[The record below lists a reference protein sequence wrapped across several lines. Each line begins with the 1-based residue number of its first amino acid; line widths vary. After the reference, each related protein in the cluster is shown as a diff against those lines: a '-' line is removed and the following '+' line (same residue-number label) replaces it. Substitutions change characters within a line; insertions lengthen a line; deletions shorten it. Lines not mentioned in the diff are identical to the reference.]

1 MKVIMTNQK
10 SDRNDTVLEMRGI
23 CKSFGPVSVLRG
35 VDLTLRRG
43 QVLGLIGENGAGKST
58 LIKILC
64 GIHSKDSGTI
74 SIDNA
79 QVEIKDAAT
88 AQKLGVSTIY
98 QELSLIPDLN
108 AAQNIFLNR
117 EKVKGKGGLFNLLD
131 VKEMREAARSVLE
144 DELKMV
150 INIDVPISRLPL
162 AQKQMVEIAR
172 SVYADAKIIIMD
184 EPTAALEA
192 PEREQLF
199 AAIRT
204 LRNRGRSII
213 FISHHLDEILQI
225 CDTVHILRDGNMVAE
240 GPVSQ
245 FSVDAII
252 SNMVGKTLKAQY
264 PKPKVEIGELLMKVT
279 ALSKTGVFE
288 NISFELHEG
297 EIIGIVGLEGCGKNE
312 VIRSIFGNTAYT
324 DGIIEIR
331 GKSCVIKNVKDAMK
345 RRIAFVPGERKTEGL
360 FLLQDVAWNTTIATL
375 RKLLKYNTIITKKEL
390 TYANQYIE
398 RLHTRTKGP
407 HDRITNLSGGN
418 QQKVI
423 LSRWIMT
430 DADVFLLEEPT
441 RGIDVNAKAEVYM
454 AIGEYLQQKK
464 GVVIVSS
471 EEEEVASICDKVLVM
486 RNGEMAVTLDSN
498 MVTPEKIKYYSVKN
512 EGAPS

>member
-1 MKVIMTNQK
+1 MKAAMTDQK
-10 SDRNDTVLEMRGI
+10 TGGNDTVLEMRGI

-64 GIHSKDSGTI
+64 GIYPRDAGTI
-74 SIDNA
+74 AIDKV

-88 AQKLGVSTIY
+88 AQRLGISTIY

-117 EKVKGKGGLFNLLD
+117 EKVKGGRGLFNLLD
-131 VKEMREAARSVLE
+131 AREMREVARKVLE
-144 DELKMV
+144 NELKMF
-150 INIDVPISRLPL
+150 IDIDVPLRRLPL

-172 SVYADAKIIIMD
+172 SVHADAKIIIMD

-199 AAIRT
+199 AVIRA
-204 LRNRGRSII
+204 LRERGRSII

-245 FSVDAII
+245 FSVDTVI
-252 SNMVGKTLKAQY
+252 SNMVGRSLKAQY
-264 PKPKVEIGELLMKVT
+264 PKPEAEIGGLLMKVT
-279 ALSKTGVFE
+279 DLSKTGVFK

-297 EIIGIVGLEGCGKNE
+297 EVIGIVGLEGCGKNE
-312 VIRSIFGNTAYT
+312 VIRSIFGNTAYNGGT
-324 DGIIEIR
+324 IEIR
-331 GKSCVIKNVKDAMK
+331 GENCIIKNVKDAMK

-360 FLLQDVAWNTTIATL
+360 FLLQDVAWNTTIAAV
-375 RKLLKYNTIITKKEL
+375 RRLLSCNTIINNREL
-390 TYANQYIE
+390 TFTNQYIE

-407 HDRITNLSGGN
+407 RDLISNLSGGN
-418 QQKVI
+418 QQKVM

-430 DADVFLLEEPT
+430 DADIFLLEEPT
-441 RGIDVNAKAEVYM
+441 RGIDVNAKTEVYM
-454 AIGEYLQQKK
+454 AIGEYLRQKK

-471 EEEEVASICDKVLVM
+471 EEEEVASICSKVIVM
-486 RNGEMAVTLDSN
+486 RNGEITAVLDADT
-498 MVTPEKIKYYSVKN
+498 VTTEKIKYFSLKN
-512 EGAPS
+512 EGVSP

>member
-1 MKVIMTNQK
+1 MTDQK
-10 SDRNDTVLEMRGI
+10 TGGNDAVLEMRGI

-64 GIHSKDSGTI
+64 GIYPKDAGTI
-74 SIDNA
+74 AIDGI
-79 QVEIKDAAT
+79 QVEIKDAAA
-88 AQKLGVSTIY
+88 AQRLGISTIY

-117 EKVKGKGGLFNLLD
+117 EKVRGGDGLFNPLNAG
-131 VKEMREAARSVLE
+131 EMREAARKVLE

-150 INIDVPISRLPL
+150 VNIDVPLRRLPL

-172 SVYADAKIIIMD
+172 TVYADAKIIIMD

-199 AAIRT
+199 AVIRT
-204 LRNRGRSII
+204 LRDRGRSVI

-240 GPVSQ
+240 GPVSR

-252 SNMVGKTLKAQY
+252 SNMVGKSFKAQY
-264 PKPKVEIGELLMKVT
+264 PKPKAEIGGLLMKVT
-279 ALSKTGVFE
+279 ALSKTGVFKS
-288 NISFELHEG
+288 ISFELHEG
-297 EIIGIVGLEGCGKNE
+297 EVIGIVGLEGCGKNE
-312 VIRSIFGNTAYT
+312 VIRSIFGSTTYD
-324 DGIIEIR
+324 DGTIEIY
-331 GKSCVIKNVKDAMK
+331 GENCMIKNVKDAIK
-345 RRIAFVPGERKTEGL
+345 RRIAFVPAERKTEGL
-360 FLLQDVAWNTTIATL
+360 FLLQDVAWNTTIAVL
-375 RKLLKYNTIITKKEL
+375 RKLLKCNTIINRKEL
-390 TYANQYIE
+390 MYANQFIE
-398 RLHTRTKGP
+398 RLHTKTKGP
-407 HDRITNLSGGN
+407 RDLITNLSGGN
-418 QQKVI
+418 QQKVM

-430 DADVFLLEEPT
+430 DADIFLLEEPT

-454 AIGEYLQQKK
+454 AIGEYLRQKK

-486 RNGEMAVTLDSN
+486 RNGEITAVLDSG
-498 MVTPEKIKYYSVKN
+498 MVTTEKIKYYSVKN

>member
-1 MKVIMTNQK
+1 MTDQK
-10 SDRNDTVLEMRGI
+10 PGGDGIVLEMRGI

-64 GIHSKDSGTI
+64 GIYPKDAGTI
-74 SIDNA
+74 TIDGVQA
-79 QVEIKDAAT
+79 DIKDAAA
-88 AQKLGVSTIY
+88 AQRLGVSTIY

-108 AAQNIFLNR
+108 AVQNIFLNR
-117 EKVKGKGGLFNLLD
+117 EKTKGRDGLFSPLD
-131 VKEMREAARSVLE
+131 AKKMREAAQKVLQN
-144 DELKMV
+144 ELKMA
-150 INIDVPISRLPL
+150 INIDVALRRLPL

-172 SVYADAKIIIMD
+172 TVYADAKIIIMD

-199 AAIRT
+199 SVIRT
-204 LRNRGRSII
+204 LRDRGRSII
-213 FISHHLDEILQI
+213 FISHHLDEILRI

-245 FSVDAII
+245 FSMDAII
-252 SNMVGKTLKAQY
+252 SNMVGKSLKAQY
-264 PKPKVEIGELLMKVT
+264 PKPKAEIGGLLMKVT
-279 ALSKTGVFE
+279 ALSKAGAFK

-297 EIIGIVGLEGCGKNE
+297 EVIGIVGLEGCGKNE
-312 VIRSIFGNTAYT
+312 VIRSIFGSAVYH
-324 DGIIEIR
+324 DGAIEIR
-331 GKSCVIKNVKDAMK
+331 GENCVIKNVKHAMK

-360 FLLQDVAWNTTIATL
+360 FLLQDVAWNTTIAAL
-375 RKLLKYNTIITKKEL
+375 RKLIKGNTIINRKEL
-390 TYANQYIE
+390 MYTHQYIE

-407 HDRITNLSGGN
+407 RDLITNLSGGN
-418 QQKVI
+418 QQKVM

-430 DADVFLLEEPT
+430 DADIFLLEEPT
-441 RGIDVNAKAEVYM
+441 RGIDVNAKAEVYR
-454 AIGEYLQQKK
+454 AIGEYLRQKK

-486 RNGEMAVTLDSN
+486 RKGEISAALDSD
-498 MVTPEKIKYYSVKN
+498 MVTTEKIKYYSVKK
-512 EGAPS
+512 